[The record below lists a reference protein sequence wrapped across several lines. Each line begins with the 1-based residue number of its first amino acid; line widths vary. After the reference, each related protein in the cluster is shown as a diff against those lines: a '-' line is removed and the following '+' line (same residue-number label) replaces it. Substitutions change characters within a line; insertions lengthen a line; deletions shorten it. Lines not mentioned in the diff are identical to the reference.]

1 MVILFGLLKK
11 EKIPENFNYEPD
23 RIPTME
29 QDHSLF
35 EINNGVSAKMDKRNI
50 TGVMAEVPNNTNK
63 ELKLDD

>member
-1 MVILFGLLKK
+1 LVILFGLLKK
-11 EKIPENFNYEPD
+11 EKIPKNFSYESN
-23 RIPTME
+23 RIQIID